1 MTLGQTLKHFNR
13 SLRVPF
19 NRKSAFK
26 KLAEFHSK
34 PLSMDKL
41 VDWAM
46 KFPSKGH
53 LKVRSS
59 QVRFEIMSLA
69 KVVAEIKPERILEIG
84 TAEGGTLFIWS
95 NLASKKVISCDI
107 LEPGVKKSLY
117 KAFPPPASQCKVT
130 NLTGDSHTKPFLERV
145 EAELGGEKVDFLFI
159 DGDHTEVGVEADY
172 NDYHH
177 LVRSGGI
184 IAFHDIVEKQAIPEN
199 QVYHFWKR
207 LKENTNTEEFVN
219 DSNQTGYGIGIVRVP

>member
-117 KAFPPPASQCKVT
+117 KAFPPPATQCKVT

-145 EAELGGEKVDFLFI
+145 NMIKTDKPRFS
-159 DGDHTEVGVEADY
+159 HR
-172 NDYHH
+172 
-177 LVRSGGI
+177 RS
-184 IAFHDIVEKQAIPEN
+184 FSRRR
-199 QVYHFWKR
+199 Y
-207 LKENTNTEEFVN
+207 
-219 DSNQTGYGIGIVRVP
+219 